1 MMPADGVQ
9 IDVEILIL
17 TNQNISVLVLIF
29 TLKD

>member
-9 IDVEILIL
+9 IHVEILIL

>member
-1 MMPADGVQ
+1 MMLADGVQ

>member
-29 TLKD
+29 TLKH